1 MTVNTLLA
9 NLESVQDRRKVLL
22 YVSTGYDLNPFALQR
37 LHRDTRADMYL
48 RDRPV
53 DLAEGA
59 GIPPEM
65 MDPFQRV
72 ERQGTVFADTELIGE
87 MAELADAANRTNTTF
102 YTLDPRGLV
111 SSPDIDFDVPLD
123 AWREYMQAARSS
135 LRTLAE
141 LTGGFSHRQHEQLRR
156 TAAPDR
162 RRDQRLL
169 RPRVLHQQPRPRPP
183 AARPLGERRP
193 RGPVGAVAHLLHLQP
208 AGGGRRGRGK
218 VTARTTPVVRLA
230 LVAAV
235 AALSAPVAAQ
245 TPAAVLAEVGA
256 ALRGERDLRGVEYRV
271 DGTEVTLSGE
281 VPTLWVK
288 TLAIDRVL
296 EIDGVDAVASELTIP
311 AGEDDDAIAR
321 AVGSTIRQYRYNTIW
336 DYIGGRVDDGV
347 VTLNGSVTPER
358 DKPAE
363 LFERVAQIP
372 GVQDVVLDIFRQ
384 SSSRRDR
391 DLRRIIAERVRR
403 HPVFSQYQLLP
414 DSPFRILVHEG
425 EVLLVG
431 TVRSGVESRV
441 LEQIARQAFESEQ
454 VFNRLQV
461 GGG

>member
-1 MTVNTLLA
+1 MNVRTSLVAVSALCAATATVSPA
-9 NLESVQDRRKVLL
+9 
-22 YVSTGYDLNPFALQR
+22 
-37 LHRDTRADMYL
+37 
-48 RDRPV
+48 
-53 DLAEGA
+53 GA
-59 GIPPEM
+59 G
-65 MDPFQRV
+65 Q
-72 ERQGTVFADTELIGE
+72 
-87 MAELADAANRTNTTF
+87 
-102 YTLDPRGLV
+102 
-111 SSPDIDFDVPLD
+111 S
-123 AWREYMQAARSS
+123 
-135 LRTLAE
+135 
-141 LTGGFSHRQHEQLRR
+141 
-156 TAAPDR
+156 
-162 RRDQRLL
+162 
-169 RPRVLHQQPRPRPP
+169 
-183 AARPLGERRP
+183 
-193 RGPVGAVAHLLHLQP
+193 
-208 AGGGRRGRGK
+208 
-218 VTARTTPVVRLA
+218 
-230 LVAAV
+230 
-235 AALSAPVAAQ
+235 
-245 TPAAVLAEVGA
+245 PAAVLAEVGA
-256 ALRGERDLRGVEYRV
+256 ALRGGRDLRGVDYRV
-271 DGTEVTLSGE
+271 DGREVTLSGE

-288 TLAIDRVL
+288 TRAIDRVL
-296 EIDGVDAVASELTIP
+296 EIDGVDTVASELTIP

-321 AVGSTIRQYRYNTIW
+321 AVGSAIRQYRYNTIW
-336 DYIGGRVDDGV
+336 DYVGGRVDDGV
-347 VTLNGSVTPER
+347 VTLNGSVTPDR